1 MAATSLLAN
10 PGRVLAKPARGIG
23 SFVALSLDIMVQALR
38 PPFAWHEFIRQVWFI
53 ARVSTVPAVLLTIP
67 FSVMVAL
74 HLNVLLMDIGAAD
87 LSGAGAG
94 WGITTQTGPIV
105 TVFVVAG
112 AAATAVCADLGAR
125 SIREEIDAMRVM
137 GVSPVQ
143 ALLVPRVAALTLCS
157 TLLNALVCT
166 AGIASA
172 YFFAIYVH
180 HVTPG
185 AFAAGMPLL
194 CGLRDVIFSFVKAA
208 LFGLAAGLITC
219 YKGTTPSGG
228 PQSVGNAVN
237 ETVVFTFMALVF
249 ILLLVDAMSPGGVNK

>member
-1 MAATSLLAN
+1 MVAPA
-10 PGRVLAKPARGIG
+10 VLTKPARAFG
-23 SFVALSLDIMVQALR
+23 SFFALSLDILIQTVR
-38 PPFAWHEFIRQVWFI
+38 PPFAWREFILQVWFI
-53 ARVSTVPAVLLTIP
+53 ARVSTLPALLLTIP

-125 SIREEIDAMRVM
+125 TIREEIDAMRVM
-137 GVSPVQ
+137 GINPVQ
-143 ALLVPRVAALTLCS
+143 ALLVPRVAALTVCS
-157 TLLNALVCT
+157 TLLNAIVCS
-166 AGIASA
+166 AGVASA

-185 AFAAGMPLL
+185 AFAAGLPLL
-194 CGLRDVIFSFVKAA
+194 CGLKDVVFSFIKAT
-208 LFGLAAGLITC
+208 LFGLAAGLIAC
-219 YKGTTPSGG
+219 YKGTTPRGG
-228 PQSVGNAVN
+228 AQGVGNAVN
-237 ETVVFTFMALVF
+237 ETVVFAFMALVF
-249 ILLLVDAMSPGGVNK
+249 ILLIVDILFPGGVNK